1 MEGFKLSTITRIL
14 AGLFGAFLL
23 LGLAWRL
30 FHAFA
35 TLPQFRHGGISDFA
49 GFLGIGAIVYLG
61 VTFGVVIRWLYA
73 KNKGRVLTS
82 KQIFVAGLG
91 GAFGFSVAS
100 DVAMGFYGLYTWGSF
115 LQGVFAGQGMLFAM
129 SIAALIS
136 GAVAAA
142 GVTLIFY
149 SVRGSAYENASK

>member
-1 MEGFKLSTITRIL
+1 VRKSYDVSRIL

-30 FHAFA
+30 FHTFA

-49 GFLGIGAIVYLG
+49 GFLGIGAIVYVGVTLG
-61 VTFGVVIRWLYA
+61 VMIRWLYA

-82 KQIFVAGLG
+82 KQVFVAGLG
-91 GAFGFSVAS
+91 GVFGLSVAS

-115 LQGVFAGQGMLFAM
+115 GQGVFQGQGMLFGM
-129 SIAALIS
+129 SIAAVIS

-142 GVTLIFY
+142 GVTLILY
-149 SVRGSAYENASK
+149 CVSN